1 VQSERTGRN
10 GLRVAADI
18 GGTFTDVS
26 IFDETTGR
34 IRLGKALTTPQKL
47 VDGISHAVTM
57 TSSRFA
63 DVDLFLHGTTVAI
76 NTILERSGARTALVT
91 TKGFRDIYEIGRINR
106 PDAYNL
112 FFQKHRPLIERSLRY
127 EVNERITAAGEQLSP
142 LDEQELETIARD
154 LERRQIEAV
163 AILFLHSYS
172 DPSHEIK
179 AKQFLVRRLPGCFI
193 TASHELSQEYREFER
208 TSTVAANAYVGPRV
222 SNYLGEV
229 TKFLEQE
236 NFAGQFMVVQ
246 STGGLFD
253 ANQARHECIR
263 ILESGPAAGVVGT
276 KALCKVIGLS
286 SAIAF
291 DMGGTTAKA
300 GMIMDGEPVMVGNV
314 IVGGYNDGLPIQ
326 IPMIDIQEVGT
337 GGGSIASLGQGN
349 AIRVGPRSAGA
360 SPGPACYGLGGLRP
374 TVTDAN
380 LLLGRLSATNFL
392 GGTMPLSQEA
402 ARRAFASELG
412 DPLGLAPE
420 QVAEGVLRIA
430 VSSMANVVKRV
441 TTERGLDARDFALVA
456 YGGAGPLHACMVAE
470 ELQISRVIIP
480 NAPGHFSAFGMLV
493 ADLRRDY
500 VQTLF
505 SQLDDMPFEQFDRL
519 LRESER
525 HGARDICMAAG
536 RDVQVVATYA
546 LDMRYVGQE
555 HAVPVDIP
563 RALFDARDVGG
574 IKAHFDA
581 VHKLRYGY
589 ASSKEAAEVVSLRC
603 SFSGEMPKPSFDQ
616 IGQGSE
622 KASSSALLERR
633 VVYFPGS
640 GFIETPVYART
651 ELLAGNTMIGPCLVE
666 EHATTT
672 VIPPGAELVVDNYGN
687 LLINRR
693 VDRTRSDRSD
703 TFSQSFATLV

>member
-1 VQSERTGRN
+1 VIRN
-10 GLRVAADI
+10 GQRIAADI

-26 IFDETTGR
+26 VFDEKSGR
-34 IRLGKALTTPQKL
+34 IRLGKALTTPEKL
-47 VDGISHAVTM
+47 VDGIENGVAMTGSH
-57 TSSRFA
+57 FC

-112 FFQKHRPLIERSLRY
+112 FFQKHRPLVERSLRY
-127 EVNERITAAGEQLSP
+127 EVDERITAGGAVLSP
-142 LDEQELETIARD
+142 INESD
-154 LERRQIEAV
+154 LEAIAVDLEMREIEAV

-172 DPSHEIK
+172 DPSHEIR
-179 AKQFLVRRLPGCFI
+179 AKQFLAARLPNAFI

-229 TKFLEQE
+229 NEFLDHED
-236 NFAGQFMVVQ
+236 FAGQFMVVQ

-253 ANQARHECIR
+253 ADQARRECIR

-300 GMIMDGEPVMVGNV
+300 GMIMDSEPVMAGNV

-326 IPMIDIQEVGT
+326 IPMIEIQEVGT
-337 GGGSIASLGQGN
+337 GGGSIASLSEGN

-360 SPGPACYGLGGLRP
+360 APGPACYGLGGKRP

-392 GGTMPLSQEA
+392 GGTMPLHPDA
-402 ARRAFASELG
+402 ARQAFIAEVAA
-412 DPLGLAPE
+412 PLGIS
-420 QVAEGVLRIA
+420 AEHAAQGVLRIA

-456 YGGAGPLHACMVAE
+456 YGGAGPLHAALVAE
-470 ELQISRVIIP
+470 ELQISKVIIP

-505 SQLDDMPFEQFDRL
+505 TSLANLPFDHFARILNDMEKQGR
-519 LRESER
+519 S
-525 HGARDICMAAG
+525 DIDTAAG
-536 RDVQVVATYA
+536 GDVEIVMSYA
-546 LDMRYVGQE
+546 LDMRYIGQE
-555 HAVPVDIP
+555 HAVAVDMP
-563 RALFDARDVGG
+563 RTLFDAGDIAG

-581 VHKLRYGY
+581 IHELRYGY
-589 ASSKEAAEVVSLRC
+589 SSPGEAAEIVSIRC
-603 SFSGEMPKPSFDQ
+603 SVSGLMPKPSLDQ
-616 IGQGSE
+616 IEAGE
-622 KASSSALLERR
+622 ADPAAKALIERR
-633 VVYFPGS
+633 PVYFPQS
-640 GFIETPVYART
+640 GGFVDAPVYDRSR
-651 ELLAGNTMIGPCLVE
+651 LLAGNAIAGPCLIE

-672 VIPPGAELVVDNYGN
+672 VVPPEAHMTVDAYGN
-687 LLINRR
+687 LLI
-693 VDRTRSDRSD
+693 DTRIGRLRSSAASTD
-703 TFSQSFATLV
+703 PTRAAPALAGH